1 MAVVRSYT
9 YVTGGIRGMPLPH
22 LSCLIAMARRALARA
37 PLVIPRSIFA
47 RIAREMLHDLQRSD
61 LRFEV
66 LAIHALQ
73 DAAEHMLIVM
83 FSALRAI
90 ARNGRREVVRP
101 QDLVVLLDTLSTFKR
116 LLIQPFSASMVALP
130 GHKHIG

>member
-1 MAVVRSYT
+1 MALLKPST
-9 YVTGGIRGMPLPH
+9 YVTGGIR
-22 LSCLIAMARRALARA
+22 ARRALARA

-47 RIAREMLHDLQRSD
+47 RIAREILAELQRSD

-73 DAAEHMLIVM
+73 DAAEKMIIDM
-83 FSALRAI
+83 FKAMRLI

-101 QDLVVLLDTLSTFKR
+101 QDLIVLLETLNIFK
-116 LLIQPFSASMVALP
+116 LSFSKPFSPDLP
-130 GHKHIG
+130 RLPPSQHFG